1 MKFRKLF
8 PERSLQVTSNLNEEA
23 ASERRELLIVT
34 RDQLLLSA
42 VSYIVTSHG
51 WISRW
56 ASSVRMAKERLRSS
70 PIPVVVYDGQTSAE
84 DWSSAID
91 RLRWVP
97 EEPYVILA
105 TERVDERLWGRAISM
120 EFYDVV
126 AGDLQE
132 DHLVATLTFA
142 WQRKTA
148 ERLMLAGVA
157 AAIAQHAAHS
167 PKQAK

>member
-8 PERSLQVTSNLNEEA
+8 TEHSLQVISNLNEETA
-23 ASERRELLIVT
+23 PETRELLIVT
-34 RDQLLLSA
+34 RDQRLLSA

-56 ASSVRMAKERLRSS
+56 ASSVTMAKERLRSR
-70 PIPVVVYDGQTSAE
+70 PIPFVLYDGQTSAE
-84 DWSSAID
+84 DWSSAIG

-97 EEPYVILA
+97 EEPYIILA
-105 TERVDERLWGRAISM
+105 AERVDERLWRRAISM

-126 AGDLQE
+126 ARDLQE
-132 DHLVATLTFA
+132 DHLLATLTFA

-148 ERLMLAGVA
+148 DRLMLAGVA
-157 AAIAQHAAHS
+157 AAIAHAAHS
-167 PKQAK
+167 RKQAK